1 MKLDKKNII
10 VILLMGLFIM
20 ILCIKYYAGINVKS
34 EFNHNEVGAPVNK
47 EDSYYNDSNELEE
60 KQDNKSVVKT
70 KSQKEEPKVAATKE
84 TVKEEKKESKDYSK
98 MTLTEL
104 KAVAKEQGVK
114 GYSTMKKD
122 ELISNLK

>member
-20 ILCIKYYAGINVKS
+20 ILCIKYYVGINVKS

-60 KQDNKSVVKT
+60 KQDNKNSEN
-70 KSQKEEPKVAATKE
+70 SQKEEDLQEKNAKT
-84 TVKEEKKESKDYSK
+84 KEEKI
-98 MTLTEL
+98 TEH
-104 KAVAKEQGVK
+104 KQ
-114 GYSTMKKD
+114 
-122 ELISNLK
+122 